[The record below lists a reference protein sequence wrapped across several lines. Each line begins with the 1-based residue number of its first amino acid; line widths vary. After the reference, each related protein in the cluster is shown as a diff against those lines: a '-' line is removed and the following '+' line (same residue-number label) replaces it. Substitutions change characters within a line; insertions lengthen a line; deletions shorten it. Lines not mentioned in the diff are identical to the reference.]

1 MPDAGIRVVHGY
13 GYVLI
18 ARAWADAVCACRGA
32 MASCRQLQPCLRG
45 AAQTRPQPLPLLPDV
60 TDQISSRQANTF
72 WEHTLRSSS
81 RRRLWPAFVLS
92 TWASLAVAA
101 APAADF
107 VVPPAQLQAL
117 GVGLQKLVAPASAVG
132 AAAPARVTLPP
143 ELDVLVSAPVDGV
156 VAQVLVN
163 PQDAVKPGQA
173 LLRLVSPALGEMQ
186 LRLMDAGTRLQLARQ
201 TLERERR
208 LFDEGILPERRV
220 QEAQAA
226 QRSAEAATRQ
236 AEAALRLAG
245 MSDEALQRVAAGGR
259 LQDGLTVSARS
270 AGWVTALDVRP
281 GQRVREADAL
291 LRLANP
297 REVWLEIQLP
307 VGASVAPG
315 QAVTVA
321 GRDVAAVA
329 QSLGPLVSEGQTQT
343 LRARVTRG
351 ASSLRPGEV
360 VQVSVPRAAGAGW
373 VLPQAAVV
381 HHEGRPHVFVRTA
394 RGFTAVPV
402 QVDGGAAGAVQVSGP
417 LQAGQEVAVR
427 AVVALKSAWL
437 GHGGGE

>member
-1 MPDAGIRVVHGY
+1 M
-13 GYVLI
+13 L
-18 ARAWADAVCACRGA
+18 
-32 MASCRQLQPCLRG
+32 
-45 AAQTRPQPLPLLPDV
+45 
-60 TDQISSRQANTF
+60 SSA
-72 WEHTLRSSS
+72 

-92 TWASLAVAA
+92 AWASLAVAA
-101 APAADF
+101 SPAADF
-107 VVPPAQLQAL
+107 VVAPAQLQAL

-132 AAAPARVTLPP
+132 AAAPARVTLPA

-156 VAQVLVN
+156 VTQVLVN

-186 LRLMDAGTRLQLARQ
+186 LRLMEAGTRLQLARQ
-201 TLERERR
+201 SLERERR

-226 QRSAEAATRQ
+226 QRSAEAAARQ

-245 MSDEALQRVAAGGR
+245 MNDEALQRIAAGGR

-270 AGWVTALDVRP
+270 AGWVTSLDVRP

-307 VGASVAPG
+307 VGAAVVPG

-351 ASSLRPGEV
+351 ASNLRPGEV
-360 VQVSVPRAAGAGW
+360 VQVSVPRASGAGW

-381 HHEGRPHVFVRTA
+381 HHEGQPHVFVRTA

-402 QVDGGAAGAVQVSGP
+402 QLNGGAAGTVQVSGP

>member
-1 MPDAGIRVVHGY
+1 MTATRWQ
-13 GYVLI
+13 
-18 ARAWADAVCACRGA
+18 ARI
-32 MASCRQLQPCLRG
+32 L
-45 AAQTRPQPLPLLPDV
+45 
-60 TDQISSRQANTF
+60 
-72 WEHTLRSSS
+72 WEHTLLSSHRRS
-81 RRRLWPAFVLS
+81 LWPALVLS
-92 TWASLAVAA
+92 TWASVAAAA
-101 APAADF
+101 APAAEF
-107 VVPPAQLQAL
+107 AVAAAQLQAL
-117 GVGLQKLVAPASAVG
+117 DVGLQKLVAPASSVG
-132 AAAPARVTLPP
+132 AAAPAKVTLPA
-143 ELDVLVSAPVDGV
+143 ELDILVSAPVDGV
-156 VAQVLVN
+156 VTQVLIN
-163 PQDAVKPGQA
+163 PQDPVKPGQV

-186 LRLMDAGTRLQLARQ
+186 LRLMDAGSRLQLARQ

-226 QRSAEAATRQ
+226 FRSAEAASRQ

-245 MSDEALQRVAAGGR
+245 MGDDTLQRVAAGGR
-259 LQDGLTVSARS
+259 PQEGLTIVART
-270 AGWVTALDVRP
+270 AGWVTALEVRP

-291 LRLANP
+291 VRLANP
-297 REVWLEIQLP
+297 RQVWLEVQLP
-307 VGASVAPG
+307 AGTAVAPG
-315 QAVTVA
+315 QVITVA
-321 GRDVAAVA
+321 GRDVAAVS

-351 ASSLRPGEV
+351 AASLRPGEV
-360 VQVSVPRAAGAGW
+360 IQVNVPRAGGAGW

-381 HHEGRPHVFVRTA
+381 HHEGQPYVFVRSS

-402 QVDGGAAGAVQVSGP
+402 QLNGGAAGAVQVAGK

>member
-1 MPDAGIRVVHGY
+1 
-13 GYVLI
+13 
-18 ARAWADAVCACRGA
+18 
-32 MASCRQLQPCLRG
+32 
-45 AAQTRPQPLPLLPDV
+45 
-60 TDQISSRQANTF
+60 
-72 WEHTLRSSS
+72 
-81 RRRLWPAFVLS
+81 
-92 TWASLAVAA
+92 LATA
-101 APAADF
+101 APPAAEF
-107 VVPPAQLQAL
+107 SVAPAQLQSL
-117 GVGLQKLVAPASAVG
+117 GIGVQKLGAPSGAVT
-132 AAAPARVTLPP
+132 APAPARVTLPV
-143 ELDVLVSAPVDGV
+143 ELDMLLSAPVDGV
-156 VAQVLVN
+156 VTQVLVN
-163 PQDAVKPGQA
+163 PQDSVKPGQA
-173 LLRLVSPALGEMQ
+173 LLRLASPALGEMQ
-186 LRLMDAGTRLQLARQ
+186 LRLMEAGTRLQLAKQ
-201 TLERERR
+201 TLDRERR
-208 LFDEGILPERRV
+208 LFEEGILPERRV

-226 QRSAEAATRQ
+226 QRSAEGTTRQ

-245 MSDEALQRVAAGGR
+245 VGEEALKRIAAGGR

-270 AGWVTALDVRP
+270 AGWVTALEVRP

-307 VGASVAPG
+307 VGAAVAPG
-315 QAVTVA
+315 QAITVA

-351 ASSLRPGEV
+351 AASLRPGEV
-360 VQVSVPRAAGAGW
+360 VQVNVPRASGAGW

-381 HHEGRPHVFVRTA
+381 HHEGQPHVFVRTA

-402 QVDGGAAGAVQVSGP
+402 QVSSGAAGVVQVSGA